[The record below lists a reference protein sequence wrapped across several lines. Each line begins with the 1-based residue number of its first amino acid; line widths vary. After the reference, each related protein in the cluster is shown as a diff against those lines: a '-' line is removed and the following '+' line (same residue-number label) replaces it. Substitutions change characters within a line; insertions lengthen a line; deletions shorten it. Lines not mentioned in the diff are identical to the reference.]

1 MKTLNIDGERC
12 FTVVDFAKFVGLELD
27 IFSIETDRISLEAV
41 ARRCTN
47 PQYLL
52 YRESDL
58 LRFCEWLHQQGQIA
72 GRYVDLHK
80 AIDDHIDRE
89 NANVEKE
96 VNAEQEGYT
105 WVKPDACKV
114 TAILTRHHVE
124 HEPPETRKRG
134 KPGYAEMPV
143 KRAIITLQV
152 KNNILAIDSPP
163 ILASDI
169 HDYLR
174 QVKSIAIPIST
185 IKDTNAYKAYRK
197 SWKEKK

>member
-1 MKTLNIDGERC
+1 MKMFEINGEKCCTSDELSAPLLEMACKQIKARPVATLCPEG
-12 FTVVDFAKFVGLELD
+12 KF
-27 IFSIETDRISLEAV
+27 
-41 ARRCTN
+41 
-47 PQYLL
+47 L
-52 YRESDL
+52 YRVSDL
-58 LRFCEWLHQQGQIA
+58 FKACEWLRQQGQIA
-72 GRYVDLHK
+72 GRYVDFHK

-89 NANVEKE
+89 NVEVEKE
-96 VNAEQEGYT
+96 VNAEQEAYT

-114 TAILTRHHVE
+114 TATLERYQVAP
-124 HEPPETRKRG
+124 EPPKTRKRG

-152 KNNILAIDSPP
+152 KNRILAKDSPP

-185 IKDTNAYKAYRK
+185 IKGTNAYKAYRK
-197 SWKEKK
+197 SLKEKK